1 MAPTEPPENA
11 TGTNTADSTSATPTS
26 APVIWSIALRVASR
40 GDKPSS
46 AITRSTFSTTT
57 IASSTSRPMASTS
70 PNIDSVLIEKP
81 TTPIIANVPSSTTG
95 TAIVGISVA
104 RRFCRNRYM
113 TRNTSTI
120 PSSSVLTTSSIDRRT
135 NGVVSY
141 GYFTTRP
148 CGKYFD
154 SSSTFARTLL
164 AVASAFAPVASW
176 IPKPA
181 VGAPLYFVSKL

>member
-26 APVIWSIALRVASR
+26 ATVIWALALAVASR
-40 GDKPSS
+40 GESPSS

-57 IASSTSRPMASTS
+57 MASSTSKPMASTS

-81 TTPIIANVPSSTTG
+81 TTEIAAQVPSSTTG

-104 RRFCRNRYM
+104 RKFCRNRYI
-113 TRNTSTI
+113 TRNTSTM
-120 PSSSVLTTSSIDRRT
+120 PSTSVLTTSSMDLET

-141 GYFTTRP
+141 GYLTTAP
-148 CGKYFD
+148 CG
-154 SSSTFARTLL
+154 
-164 AVASAFAPVASW
+164 
-176 IPKPA
+176 
-181 VGAPLYFVSKL
+181 